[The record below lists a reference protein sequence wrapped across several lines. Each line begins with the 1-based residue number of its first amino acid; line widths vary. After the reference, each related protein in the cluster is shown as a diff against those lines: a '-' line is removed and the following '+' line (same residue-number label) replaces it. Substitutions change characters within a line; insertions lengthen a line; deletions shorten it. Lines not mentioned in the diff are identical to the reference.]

1 MPSSS
6 LLIQAAA
13 IGLLTGGLY
22 ALMASGLTL
31 YFGVMRVVQIA
42 HPAFILL
49 AAYLTYWAF
58 TLWNID
64 PLVSMLGT
72 VPIFFFLGIGIQRY
86 LLTRL
91 RPGNLTMMSVLVF
104 FAIALTV
111 EGAMGMLWTG
121 SYRTVNVEYANRSQQ
136 ILGVSLPNDRLIAF
150 AVAAVAF
157 LALWG
162 LLRYSKWGR
171 ALRATVQH
179 RDAAR
184 LIGIDVERTTAI
196 GFGIGLATAAVGGSV
211 LALITTFFPG
221 AHYGYIAR
229 LMAIIVI
236 GGLGSV
242 PGAAIAALVMGLIEA
257 IALVTL
263 NAVWAALVFYIF
275 LMGTLLFRPEGF
287 FGGRLAERF

>member
-1 MPSSS
+1 VPSLS
-6 LLIQAAA
+6 LVLQAAA
-13 IGLLTGGLY
+13 IGILTGGLY

-49 AAYLTYWAF
+49 GAYLTYWAF
-58 TLWNID
+58 TLWGVD
-64 PLVSMLGT
+64 PLLSMVGT
-72 VPIFFFLGIGIQRY
+72 VPLFFFMGMGIQRY
-86 LLTRL
+86 LLSRL
-91 RPGNLTMMSVLVF
+91 RPHNMTMMSVLVF

-111 EGAMGMLWTG
+111 EGTMGMLWTG

-136 ILGVSLPNDRLIAF
+136 ILGLSLPNDRLVAF
-150 AVAAVAF
+150 AVAVTAF
-157 LALWG
+157 VVMWA

-184 LIGIDVERTTAI
+184 LIGIDVDRTTAI
-196 GFGIGLATAAVGGSV
+196 GFGVGLATAAVAGSV

-242 PGAAIAALVMGLIEA
+242 PGAAIAALIMGLIES
-257 IALVTL
+257 IALVTM

-275 LMGTLLFRPEGF
+275 LIATLLFRPEGF